1 MAPNNSRHFLLMT
14 SVLFHDKSSS
24 HFSHSDPT
32 NLTLVNLQDAQDTTV
47 TALPQPPTITA
58 IATKPAKDSFWT
70 RFLVK
75 LRFVLCFKHGKGE
88 QEDKKEEE
96 KEMCIGEPT
105 GFKHVRTVGPRPMM
119 GSVPVVVEEEE
130 SEWEDMRESEAGR
143 DSMWSKR

>member
-1 MAPNNSRHFLLMT
+1 MAPNNSRHLLPMT
-14 SVLFHDKSSS
+14 SVLFHNKSPS
-24 HFSHSDPT
+24 HFSLSNPA

-47 TALPQPPTITA
+47 TALPQPRTNTA
-58 IATKPAKDSFWT
+58 VTAKPAKDSLWT

-75 LRFVLCFKHGKGE
+75 LKIVLCFKHGKDE

-105 GFKHVRTVGPRPMM
+105 GSKHVRTAGPRPMV
-119 GSVPVVVEEEE
+119 GSVPVVIEEEE

>member
-1 MAPNNSRHFLLMT
+1 MT
-14 SVLFHDKSSS
+14 SVLFHNKPSSN
-24 HFSHSDPT
+24 FSHSNPA
-32 NLTLVNLQDAQDTTV
+32 NLTLVNLQDAKDTTV

-58 IATKPAKDSFWT
+58 IAAKPAKDSLWT
-70 RFLVK
+70 RFLVRLK
-75 LRFVLCFKHGKGE
+75 IVLRFKHGKDE
-88 QEDKKEEE
+88 QEDKREEE

-105 GFKHVRTVGPRPMM
+105 GFKHVRTAGPRSMM

>member
-1 MAPNNSRHFLLMT
+1 MAPNNSRHLLPMT
-14 SVLFHDKSSS
+14 SVLFHNKSSS
-24 HFSHSDPT
+24 HFSLSDPA

-58 IATKPAKDSFWT
+58 IAAKPAKNSLWT

-75 LRFVLCFKHGKGE
+75 LKIVVGFKHGKGG

-105 GFKHVRTVGPRPMM
+105 EFKHVRTAGPRPMM

-130 SEWEDMRESEAGR
+130 SEWEDMRESEAG